1 MTDAIKKEGAYWRE
15 IARHPTSSRFIC
27 DPPVMDTDDD
37 WIILVEDL
45 EYAKYKAARLD
56 WICSG
61 TGYYRE
67 GSDHEELGPFVSM
80 RHSEGNSNYIFTDDA
95 EFYDRYVAATLL
107 AKKYNLLNKP
117 DRIQLF
123 HAVLYGEYIDPPV
136 PKEAGAVPASGVGPV
151 SSWAGPLRSDHPLV
165 DYVSESAEM
174 SILREEH
181 RQRLVPQGRSI
192 TGGSIAGVVLDDMM
206 NLVTEEERAIGRVPE
221 IRHPVSEFDWI
232 ADLSDPVDSG
242 DTLPAARQD
251 LRGVR
256 LRD

>member
-1 MTDAIKKEGAYWRE
+1 MTDAIKKEGAYWQE
-15 IARHPTSSRFIC
+15 LARHPTGSRFIC
-27 DPPVMDTDDD
+27 DPPVLDTDDD
-37 WIILVEDL
+37 WVILVEDL

-56 WICSG
+56 WYHAG
-61 TGYYRE
+61 GGYYRE

-80 RHSEGNSNYIFTDDA
+80 RQPEGNSNYIFTEDA

-136 PKEAGAVPASGVGPV
+136 PKEAVTVPAVGVEPAV
-151 SSWAGPLRSDHPLV
+151 SWRGPLRSDHPLV
-165 DYVSESAEM
+165 DYVSESATR
-174 SILREEH
+174 REEH
-181 RQRLVPQGRSI
+181 RQRLVQQGRSI
-192 TGGSIAGVVLDDMM
+192 TGGSITGVVLDDMM

-221 IRHPVSEFDWI
+221 IRHPVPEFDWI

>member
-1 MTDAIKKEGAYWRE
+1 MTDTVKKEGAYWRE
-15 IARHPTSSRFIC
+15 IARHPTGSRFTC

-61 TGYYRE
+61 TDYYRE

-80 RHSEGNSNYIFTDDA
+80 RHSEGNSNYVFTDDA

-136 PKEAGAVPASGVGPV
+136 PKEAGTVPTIGV
-151 SSWAGPLRSDHPLV
+151 
-165 DYVSESAEM
+165 
-174 SILREEH
+174 
-181 RQRLVPQGRSI
+181 
-192 TGGSIAGVVLDDMM
+192 
-206 NLVTEEERAIGRVPE
+206 
-221 IRHPVSEFDWI
+221 
-232 ADLSDPVDSG
+232 DPVISW
-242 DTLPAARQD
+242 P
-251 LRGVR
+251 
-256 LRD
+256 

>member
-15 IARHPTSSRFIC
+15 IARHPTGSRFIC

-45 EYAKYKAARLD
+45 EYAKYKASRLD
-56 WICSG
+56 WIYSG
-61 TGYYRE
+61 AGYYRE
-67 GSDHEELGPFVSM
+67 GNEEPELGPFVSM
-80 RHSEGNSNYIFTDDA
+80 RHAEGNSNYIFTEDA

-136 PKEAGAVPASGVGPV
+136 PKEAVAVPTIGVDPAG
-151 SSWAGPLRSDHPLV
+151 SWLGPLRSDHPLV
-165 DYVSESAEM
+165 DYVSEPAPR
-174 SILREEH
+174 REEH
-181 RQRLVPQGRSI
+181 QQRLVQQWRSI
-192 TGGSIAGVVLDDMM
+192 TGGSITGVVIDDMM

-221 IRHPVSEFDWI
+221 IRHPVPEFDWI

-242 DTLPAARQD
+242 DTLPPARQD

>member
-1 MTDAIKKEGAYWRE
+1 M
-15 IARHPTSSRFIC
+15 H
-27 DPPVMDTDDD
+27 
-37 WIILVEDL
+37 
-45 EYAKYKAARLD
+45 
-56 WICSG
+56 
-61 TGYYRE
+61 
-67 GSDHEELGPFVSM
+67 
-80 RHSEGNSNYIFTDDA
+80 HSEGNSNYIFTDDA

-136 PKEAGAVPASGVGPV
+136 PKEKEAQASPQRF
-151 SSWAGPLRSDHPLV
+151 SEA
-165 DYVSESAEM
+165 ESA
-174 SILREEH
+174 
-181 RQRLVPQGRSI
+181 RSVSRPTYYLAGESVIHGI
-192 TGGSIAGVVLDDMM
+192 TPTGVVLDDMM

-221 IRHPVSEFDWI
+221 IRPPVPEFDWI
-232 ADLSDPVDSG
+232 AHLSDPVDSG

>member
-1 MTDAIKKEGAYWRE
+1 MTDAIKKEGAYWQE
-15 IARHPTSSRFIC
+15 IARHPTGSRFIC
-27 DPPVMDTDDD
+27 DPPVLDTDDD
-37 WIILVEDL
+37 WIILVKDL

-56 WICSG
+56 WHSAG
-61 TGYYRE
+61 AGYYRE

-80 RHSEGNSNYIFTDDA
+80 RHSEGNSNYVFTDDA

-123 HAVLYGEYIDPPV
+123 HAVLYGEYIDR
-136 PKEAGAVPASGVGPV
+136 PV

-174 SILREEH
+174 SIRREEH
-181 RQRLVPQGRSI
+181 RQRLVQQGRSI

-221 IRHPVSEFDWI
+221 IRPPVPEFDWI

>member
-15 IARHPTSSRFIC
+15 IARHPTGSRFIC
-27 DPPVMDTDDD
+27 DPPVRDTDDD

-56 WICSG
+56 WHSAG
-61 TGYYRE
+61 AGYYRG
-67 GSDHEELGPFVSM
+67 GSDHEELGLFVSM
-80 RHSEGNSNYIFTDDA
+80 RHSEGNSNYIFTEDA

-123 HAVLYGEYIDPPV
+123 HGVLYGEYIDPPV
-136 PKEAGAVPASGVGPV
+136 PKEAVTAPAVGVDPAV
-151 SSWAGPLRSDHPLV
+151 SWHGPLRSDHPLV
-165 DYVSESAEM
+165 DYVSESATR
-174 SILREEH
+174 REEH
-181 RQRLVPQGRSI
+181 RQRLVQQGRSI

-206 NLVTEEERAIGRVPE
+206 NLVTEEERAIGRAPE
-221 IRHPVSEFDWI
+221 IRDPVPEFDWI
-232 ADLSDPVDSG
+232 TDLSDPVDSG